1 MSPNEAASAPPA
13 AQQVPAWA
21 HATGLLTLGAPCPM
35 SDAAAI
41 ADRLLV
47 CEVIARYCWGYDERR
62 EAALAHCFTDDAV
75 WEGNVLG
82 RTRIGPFEGRAR
94 IMKWLTNFWPYQRD
108 QRRHML
114 MNTIVEEQSADAAT
128 TLSYLQ
134 LVGSNGN
141 EVALETTGFYR
152 VRYRRTAQ
160 GWQIGHLFA
169 GFDAPFW
176 PGDIEAMSAK
186 ARARH
191 GVAVDPTERNAVKA
205 GAGAAT

>member
-1 MSPNEAASAPPA
+1 
-13 AQQVPAWA
+13 
-21 HATGLLTLGAPCPM
+21 
-35 SDAAAI
+35 
-41 ADRLLV
+41 
-47 CEVIARYCWGYDERR
+47 
-62 EAALAHCFTDDAV
+62 
-75 WEGNVLG
+75 
-82 RTRIGPFEGRAR
+82 
-94 IMKWLTNFWPYQRD
+94 
-108 QRRHML
+108 ML
-114 MNTIVEEQSADAAT
+114 MNTIVEEQSADSAT

-186 ARARH
+186 ALARH

>member
-1 MSPNEAASAPPA
+1 MSRPETAHTPPG
-13 AQQVPAWA
+13 AQQIPAWA
-21 HATGLLTLGAPCPM
+21 HSAGLLTLGAPCPVF
-35 SDAAAI
+35 DAAAI

-62 EAALAHCFTDDAV
+62 EAALGDCFTEDAV

-82 RTRIGPFEGRAR
+82 RIPIGPFEGRAR
-94 IMKWLTNFWPYQRD
+94 IMKWLTNFWKYQRD

-114 MNTIVEEQSADAAT
+114 MNTIVEEQAGDFAT

-134 LVGSNGN
+134 LLGSNGK

-152 VRYRRTAQ
+152 VRCRRTVH
-160 GWQIGHLFA
+160 GWQIAHLFA
-169 GFDAPFW
+169 GFDAQFW
-176 PGDIEAMSAK
+176 SGDIETMSAR

-191 GVAVDPTERNAVKA
+191 GVAVDPTVQSDEKA
-205 GAGAAT
+205 GPGTSS

>member
-1 MSPNEAASAPPA
+1 MSPHEIAPAPSA

-21 HATGLLTLGAPCPM
+21 HSAGLVTLGAPCHM
-35 SDAAAI
+35 SDAAAM
-41 ADRLLV
+41 ADRLLI

-62 EAALAHCFTDDAV
+62 EAALAYCFTDDAV

-82 RTRIGPFEGRAR
+82 RIPIGPFEGRAR
-94 IMKWLTNFWPYQRD
+94 IMKWLTTFWPHQRD

-114 MNTIVEEQSADAAT
+114 MNTIVEEQAADSAT

-134 LVGSNGN
+134 LIGSNGK

-152 VRYRRTAQ
+152 VQYRRTAQ

-176 PGDIEAMSAK
+176 PGDIETMSAK
-186 ARARH
+186 GRARH
-191 GVAVDPTERNAVKA
+191 GVAVDPTEQSVQKTGFDA
-205 GAGAAT
+205 GT